1 MGKEF
6 RLTDLSTDW
15 LLFAAWLVALTST
28 GGALFIGEVL
38 GQTPC
43 DLCWFQR
50 AFMFPLAVVL
60 GLAALRGDRAVR
72 PYALTLAGIGL
83 AIAAFHTLRYLDVIP
98 EAIRPCTATGPSCLG
113 AGMVIV
119 GIPIPVL
126 SLVAFAAIATLLSIP
141 VKESS
146 R

>member
-15 LLFAAWLVALTST
+15 LLFAAWLVALAST

-38 GQTPC
+38 GQAPC

-50 AFMFPLAVVL
+50 AFMFPLSVVL

-72 PYALTLAGIGL
+72 PYALALAGIGL
-83 AIAAFHTLRYLDVIP
+83 AIAAFHTLRYLDAIP
-98 EAIRPCTATGPSCLG
+98 EAIRPCTATGPSCSG

-126 SLVAFAAIATLLSIP
+126 SLVAFASIATLLSIP